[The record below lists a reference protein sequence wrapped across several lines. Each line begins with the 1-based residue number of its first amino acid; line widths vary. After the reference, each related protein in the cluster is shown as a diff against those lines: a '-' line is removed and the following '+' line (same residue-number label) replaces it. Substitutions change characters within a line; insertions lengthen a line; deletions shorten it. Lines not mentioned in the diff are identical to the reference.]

1 MSNQIKAGTIS
12 KDNPNGELHNPNV
25 MAAVATAPVAVA
37 TTPVVQAVV
46 VTSANPVAE

>member
-25 MAAVATAPVAVA
+25 MAVATAPVAVA